1 MMRLLWVLILGASVP
16 LCGQSLSG
24 TYTGAKDT
32 LVFMRDSVCLRTLSN
47 GGVSVD
53 VAGMGA
59 YAIDG
64 NYLVIRTGSGQ
75 LPCHFPPTA
84 SLLYD
89 ETLVYLIDSPSGS
102 HLELVLLG
110 WVENSSYR
118 GKRTIRRLMRDH
130 RKYRYETRVLIRSN
144 TKPNPKT

>member
-32 LVFMRDSVCLRTLSN
+32 LVFVRDSVCLRTLSN
-47 GGVSVD
+47 GGVSVE
-53 VAGMGA
+53 VAGKGV

-64 NYLVIRTGSGQ
+64 NFLVIRTGSGQ
-75 LPCHFPPTA
+75 LPCHFPPAA

-89 ETLVYLIDSPSGS
+89 ETLVYLIDSPPGPR
-102 HLELVLLG
+102 LELVLLG
-110 WVENSSYR
+110 WVENSTYR
-118 GKRTIRRLMRDH
+118 GKSTLRRLIRYH
-130 RKYRYETRVLIRSN
+130 RKYRYEKRVLIRSN
-144 TKPNPKT
+144 AEPNPKT